1 MKTETGG
8 YELTARALIT
18 GMVIGALL
26 TPCNVYSGLKIGWS
40 FNMSI
45 ASALLSVA
53 FWRLAGRLTG
63 GRSWDILECNI
74 NQTTASA
81 AASIISGGLVAPI
94 PALTLLTGRQ
104 LPWAS
109 LSLWVFSVSAL
120 GIVVAVVMRRSALQ
134 TAHLTFPAGVA
145 TAETVLEIFGHGLE
159 AVARVKV
166 LLGAAIASAA
176 VKLTDALLFRLP
188 RPFLPFSLPGSGSLA
203 ATGLPLKS
211 LGFQLDPSLLMIGFG
226 AIIGLR
232 AGLSLLLGALLAW
245 LWLGPWAIHH
255 GYIPAAKLVP
265 GAVWFGPMVE
275 WLLWPGVTLMVVAS
289 LASFGLTVFGW
300 RKTRRKAQAAAA
312 TPPAPSAAVR
322 PHPAFIA
329 FAVGCMVL
337 VVFTQ
342 VHYFGIEL
350 FPALMAVPVSLVLA
364 VVATRVVGETG
375 IPPIGALG
383 KVSQLSFG
391 VIAPANVTANL
402 MTANVAGG
410 TAGQCADLLND
421 LKTGALLRAT
431 PGAQIIAQVF
441 GVITGSLVGSATYL
455 ALIPDPAGMLLTAK
469 WPAPAVATWKAVA
482 ETLQA
487 GLSAIPNELR
497 VAMLLAAFAGLGLAI
512 AHRALP
518 ERWASW
524 VPSAPAVGLAF
535 VLPAWNSLSMCLGAV
550 IAYGLGRLH
559 PHWSRRFL
567 LAAAAG
573 LVAGESIAGVV
584 ATLAHLG
591 H

>member
-8 YELTARALIT
+8 YELTARAVIT
-18 GMVIGALL
+18 GVVIGALL

-53 FWRLAGRLTG
+53 FWRLACRLTG
-63 GRSWDILECNI
+63 GRRWGILECNI
-74 NQTTASA
+74 NQTAASS

-94 PALTLLTGRQ
+94 PALAILTGRQ
-104 LPWAS
+104 LPFAS

-145 TAETVLEIFGHGLE
+145 TAETVREIFGHGHE
-159 AVARVKV
+159 AMARVKV
-166 LLGAAIASAA
+166 LLGAAAASAA
-176 VKLTDALLFRLP
+176 VKLTDALLFPLP
-188 RPFLPFSLPGSGSLA
+188 RPFLPFSLPGTGSLA

-232 AGLSLLLGALLAW
+232 AGVSLLLGALLAW
-245 LWLGPWAIHH
+245 LWLGPWAIHQ
-255 GYIPAAKLVP
+255 GYIPASRLTP
-265 GAVWFGPMVE
+265 GGIWFGPMVE

-289 LASFGLTVFGW
+289 LASFGLTVFSW
-300 RKTRRKAQAAAA
+300 RKRTTAHADAK
-312 TPPAPSAAVR
+312 PPEALGPTTK

-329 FAVGCMVL
+329 FAIACMVL

-342 VHYFGIEL
+342 IHYFGIAPV
-350 FPALMAVPVSLVLA
+350 PALLAVPISLVLA

-431 PGAQIIAQVF
+431 PGAQVIAQIF

-455 ALIPDPAGMLLTAK
+455 LLVPDPAGMLLTAK

-487 GLSAIPNELR
+487 GLSAIPTELR
-497 VAMLLAAFAGLGLAI
+497 VAMLIAALAGLALAV
-512 AHRALP
+512 AHRSSPA
-518 ERWASW
+518 RWARW
-524 VPSAPAVGLAF
+524 VPSAPAIGLAF
-535 VLPAWNSLSMCLGAV
+535 VIPAWNSLSMFLGAFA
-550 IAYGLGRLH
+550 AYLLGRIA
-559 PHWSRRFL
+559 PAAARRFL
-567 LAAAAG
+567 LATAAG
-573 LVAGESIAGVV
+573 LVAGESIAGIA
-584 ATLAHLG
+584 ATLAHIT